1 MAGMDRHTGRRLE
14 GWDHI
19 RQSLGVI
26 FTTRIGTRVERR
38 SFGSTAPELQDRP
51 ANAETVLDH
60 FVAIA
65 EAIDAFEPRVTLQG
79 FRIIEADEGGRGTI
93 EVHVAEVGSTVD
105 RTIEVTV

>member
-1 MAGMDRHTGRRLE
+1 MAGMDRRTGRPLE

-19 RQSLGVI
+19 RQSLEVI

-38 SFGSTAPELQDRP
+38 SFGSLGPELQDRP
-51 ANAETVLDH
+51 ANQEATLDH

-79 FRIIEADEGGRGTI
+79 FRIVEASADGRATI
-93 EVHVAEVGSTVD
+93 EVQVAVVGSTVD
-105 RTIEVTV
+105 RNIEVTI

>member
-1 MAGMDRHTGRRLE
+1 MDRRTGRRLE

-19 RQSLGVI
+19 RQSLEVI

-38 SFGSTAPELQDRP
+38 SFGSAAPELQDRP
-51 ANAETVLDH
+51 SNPETTLDH

-79 FRIIEADEGGRGTI
+79 FQLVEAAADGRAAI
-93 EVHVAEVGSTVD
+93 EVQVSVVGSDVD
-105 RTIEVTV
+105 RSIEVTL